1 MRIVAVKFEE
11 YRCNKVIKG
20 VTGKV
25 ARQLVCLGG
34 TKLYDLVQPIEP
46 IVKRKEKVVTMSDYL
61 FGEVDNEDMVIEKG
75 VAT

>member
-1 MRIVAVKFEE
+1 MRIVAVKFED

-20 VTGKV
+20 VTGKL

-46 IVKRKEKVVTMSDYL
+46 IVKRKEK
-61 FGEVDNEDMVIEKG
+61 
-75 VAT
+75 

>member
-20 VTGKV
+20 VTGKL

-34 TKLYDLVQPIEP
+34 TKGNNYVRLLVRGNRQ
-46 IVKRKEKVVTMSDYL
+46 
-61 FGEVDNEDMVIEKG
+61 G
-75 VAT
+75 